1 MTARRNSDPVHQQA
15 AYRPRPGVVI
25 PLPALGQ
32 SDTRAPLHTTLRIRG
47 IVSGLAP
54 YPAARTP
61 CYVCI
66 DPTAVQ
72 TRQPRVFGVLDP
84 WSPCFQSLC
93 VRFPCVADGD
103 LRALA
108 DRRRRTAR
116 VGLRRSRAAGRPGAA
131 VACPSRSC
139 SPRFRTPA
147 ARLAKRG
154 KPGWRGGQRRG
165 RGLGVR
171 RPDQVTDNT
180 VTVRDSKRFAE
191 PLALPRSCPLY
202 VRKQWIRRTYDPIL
216 WWSASSARTCI
227 PYRHGGM
234 FSQVSTA

>member
-1 MTARRNSDPVHQQA
+1 M
-15 AYRPRPGVVI
+15 VI

-47 IVSGLAP
+47 IVSGLAQ

-84 WSPCFQSLC
+84 WSCFQSLC

-108 DRRRRTAR
+108 DRRRRTVR
-116 VGLRRSRAAGRPGAA
+116 VGLGRSRAAGRPGAA
-131 VACPSRSC
+131 VDCPSRSC

-147 ARLAKRG
+147 ARLAERG

-165 RGLGVR
+165 RGLSVR
-171 RPDQVTDNT
+171 RLGQVADNTVT

-202 VRKQWIRRTYDPIL
+202 VRDQWISRIHNRIL
-216 WWSASSARTCI
+216 WRPAPSARTCSRRRSSGVF
-227 PYRHGGM
+227 P
-234 FSQVSTA
+234 QVSTA